1 MSLIHPVISRY
12 YSAWH
17 QTEPTVSHLVFNK
30 EIYDVNYIGQKES
43 AVNTLSPY
51 NFHSV
56 YLGQIS
62 SLYSWG
68 GLVHEVAV
76 TLGER
81 GAGNHLVKFSVF
93 AVQSI

>member
-1 MSLIHPVISRY
+1 M
-12 YSAWH
+12 
-17 QTEPTVSHLVFNK
+17 FNK

-62 SLYSWG
+62 SLCSWAG

-81 GAGNHLVKFSVF
+81 GAGNHLVKFRVF